1 MEVGEMAQ
9 EKQVKPLKY
18 QSLEGLSEKQLKEHH
33 DVLYAGY
40 VKKLNE
46 IRTKLETADRG
57 EANATYSLYGELK
70 REEAFAANAIRLH
83 EHYFDNLGGDG
94 TASGDILQMIKE
106 DFGSV
111 ETWKEDIMAA
121 GIAARGWVVTAF
133 DLSDGKLYNI
143 SCDAHNLGCIWNCVP
158 LVVLDVYEHAYF
170 IDYGTARKS
179 YLEAFVKN
187 VDFSFVNSV
196 IARHNLISLRTGV
209 S

>member
-1 MEVGEMAQ
+1 MAQ
-9 EKQVKPLKY
+9 KKQVKPLKY

-70 REEAFAANAIRLH
+70 REETFAANAIRLH
-83 EHYFDNLGGDG
+83 EHYFDNLGGDD

-133 DLSDGKLYNI
+133 DLSDGKIYNI

-179 YLEAFVKN
+179 YLEAFFKN